1 MNEVQW
7 AKTVQGLVR
16 QFLAEKH
23 PNLDILQGA
32 NLPYANEVLE
42 YQGDQAKEIRSS
54 AYETDLLVVEKFT
67 SGNWKPRVVIECKI
81 DSVTT
86 HDAITYSEKSFAH
99 KKVHPYIRYGILLGN
114 RKHYPLPG
122 HNLQK
127 TIRFSVALA

>member
-67 SGNWKPRVVIECKI
+67 SGKMI
-81 DSVTT
+81 
-86 HDAITYSEKSFAH
+86 
-99 KKVHPYIRYGILLGN
+99 
-114 RKHYPLPG
+114 
-122 HNLQK
+122 
-127 TIRFSVALA
+127 